1 MKVSTSYIY
10 VCIYI
15 SIVNAGRRITFPL
28 PLALLLTH
36 APQDCNHGQCA
47 LYVLYALCVCVL
59 ARGPVHLLFRAAFHA
74 IRYSPYKFT
83 TSAKAQECTP
93 SLITGRSGSHGV
105 QPRSTRGGAD
115 ASVCVKRVKFR
126 PVLGCL
132 LCFTAPLGVGAQ
144 VACRSH
150 LGNKLCSRIPRAKGD
165 PRFY

>member
-59 ARGPVHLLFRAAFHA
+59 ARGLLHLLFRAAFHT
-74 IRYSPYKFT
+74 IRYSPYNVT
-83 TSAKAQECTP
+83 TCAQAQECVP
-93 SLITGRSGSHGV
+93 SLIAGRSGSHGV
-105 QPRSTRGGAD
+105 QPRGTGRGTD
-115 ASVCVKRVKFR
+115 APVCVKRVKFH
-126 PVLGCL
+126 PVLVCL
-132 LCFTAPLGVGAQ
+132 LCSVTP
-144 VACRSH
+144 
-150 LGNKLCSRIPRAKGD
+150 
-165 PRFY
+165 